1 MYGGNYF
8 LAGARGN
15 IFLNQDRE
23 SKFKYIEVN
32 KSEIR
37 LEFQDTD
44 SSIYQVS
51 VKMSTVKLK
60 NKNLQPLYQYY
71 IERWTE
77 RSEYGTVK
85 PSMDSIS
92 ESSDIRDLV
101 IDVRNNTFC
110 GAGATVLLCKQ
121 GFISFLK
128 RNLNMPHLEEVS
140 QLS

>member
-44 SSIYQVS
+44 SSI
-51 VKMSTVKLK
+51 
-60 NKNLQPLYQYY
+60 YQYY

>member
-1 MYGGNYF
+1 MKHIGTRLKQAGEMQKGKANTRNIEGAIQEAGSNS
-8 LAGARGN
+8 LATYLLKPWRPGARGN

-44 SSIYQVS
+44 SSI
-51 VKMSTVKLK
+51 
-60 NKNLQPLYQYY
+60 YQYY

-121 GFISFLK
+121 VESA
-128 RNLNMPHLEEVS
+128 
-140 QLS
+140 